1 MKQLSLLGRVLY
13 AVPFAVFGFLHLNN
27 AAQLASPQLAI
38 VPHYLPMPTFWVYL
52 TGICFLLASI
62 AILFNRY
69 SYIASLLL
77 GIMLILFVLMVHVPQ
92 WPASLPFIL
101 KDTSL
106 AGAAFFIASF
116 ARHTRTHVEEN
127 EL

>member
-1 MKQLSLLGRVLY
+1 MKHVSLIGRILY

-27 AAQLASPQLAI
+27 ASQLASPQLAI
-38 VPHYLPMPTFWVYL
+38 VPSFLPVPIFWVYL
-52 TGICFLLASI
+52 TGLAFLAASI

-69 SYIASLLL
+69 SYWASLLL
-77 GIMLILFVLMVHVPQ
+77 GIMLVLFVLMVHLPQ
-92 WPASLPFIL
+92 LPASLPFVL

-106 AGAAFFIASF
+106 AGAAFFIAGF
-116 ARHTRTHVEEN
+116 ASHTRTHVEEK